1 MRVGELRKLLDDNG
15 LDVDGS
21 REAMIALLKEN
32 DDSDSEEDDDD
43 DDNDD

>member
-1 MRVGELRKLLDDNG
+1 MRVCTLRKMLHDKR

-32 DDSDSEEDDDD
+32 SKDSGSAQDDENE
-43 DDNDD
+43 